1 MSGTSPSV
9 ASNLIEVKASNSVA
23 EAAIDV
29 VKRQQRA
36 FADSDFDAALQFAS
50 KRFRSSVTLP
60 QFKEL
65 IVSD

>member
-1 MSGTSPSV
+1 ME
-9 ASNLIEVKASNSVA
+9 LKASNSVA